1 MSISE
6 IGSGWA
12 NNTINDLPDRNYL
25 YNKPSEEMTFTGT
38 FMGREALPV
47 RSSWHG
53 IKVYFITDEGDMVD
67 CPSLLLA

>member
-38 FMGREALPV
+38 FWEEKLYPCALV
-47 RSSWHG
+47 GMESKFISSQMKG
-53 IKVYFITDEGDMVD
+53 KGYG
-67 CPSLLLA
+67 